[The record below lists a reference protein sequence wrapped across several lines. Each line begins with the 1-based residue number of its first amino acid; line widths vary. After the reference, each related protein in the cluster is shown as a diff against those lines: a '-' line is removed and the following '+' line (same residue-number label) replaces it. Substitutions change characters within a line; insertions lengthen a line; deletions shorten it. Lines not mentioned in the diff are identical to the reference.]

1 MKQIGSSLKPY
12 LRWVILVGVL
22 FFLGKALNANAAE
35 IAAIRIDNKG
45 WIYLAIALILTL
57 FANAFAGWVWS
68 LIFKEFK
75 YPLRRLWAIQIYLK
89 TTIAK
94 YLPGNVWHFYGRIS
108 SVTAVGVPAP
118 TATLC
123 VLLEPVLM
131 GAAALVLVLVGSQ
144 LYQGL
149 AQNFNLLNWQVF
161 CLVGVLIVLH
171 PRFLNPLLQVLGKFN
186 GKGKNS
192 TTVER
197 ATWEIEAYPLIPLLG
212 EIGFLGLRS
221 LGFLLVFL
229 ALTSVT
235 LNQIPLLLS
244 AFNLA
249 WLSPALLPAAP
260 GGIGVFEATAIAL
273 LDQSFSP
280 GIVLS
285 VVAIYRLISIL
296 AEAVAA
302 GIASLHKRKIQ

>member
-1 MKQIGSSLKPY
+1 MKQIWAFLKPY
-12 LRWVILVGVL
+12 LRWVIFGGAL
-22 FFLGKALNANAAE
+22 FFLGKAFKTHAAE
-35 IAAIRIDNKG
+35 VAAIRIDNKG
-45 WIYLAIALILTL
+45 WIYLAIALILSL
-57 FANAFAGWVWS
+57 IANVFAGWVWS

-75 YPLRRLWAIQIYLK
+75 HPLNRLWAIQIYLK

-94 YLPGNVWHFYGRIS
+94 YLPGSVWHFYGRIS
-108 SVTAVGVPAP
+108 SVTAVGVPTP

-131 GAAALVLVLVGSQ
+131 GAAALVLVLVSSQ

-149 AQNFNLLNWQVF
+149 AQNFNLLNWQFF
-161 CLVGVLIVLH
+161 CLVGVLIILH
-171 PRFLNPLLQVLGKFN
+171 PRFLNPLLRVLEKFK
-186 GKGKNS
+186 GKGKIS
-192 TTVER
+192 TNVEG
-197 ATWEIEAYPLIPLLG
+197 ATCQIEAYPLIPLLG

-221 LGFLLVFL
+221 LAFVLVFL

-273 LDQSFSP
+273 LGQPFSP

-296 AEAVAA
+296 AEAIGA